1 MLELVVVNF
10 CGEPVH
16 NISPVPLHRA
26 REVNVGRSA
35 ECELVLPDADRHIS
49 RVQARISCDAQGA
62 LAVLNCSTV
71 NSIFVNTAE
80 VQPSERVAVQPADN
94 IMIGLYELAFR
105 QPVATAAVPVPVPAP
120 SDAAPT
126 ARTLSAPV
134 PEDAW
139 SHLLDGIGTTSTRT
153 AAGGGAEAALP
164 PAPRPADR
172 PAPLAQTPT
181 AALWAQPLAPPPAPL
196 AGLEDP
202 LRLGSGPQGGVDLAA
217 MLESSIPLD
226 AILTLEPP
234 RPVPFGAD
242 VLAPE
247 SREGVSLPGAQSA
260 DALGRLEEGWAAA
273 GRSTDPMAGFDAD
286 RSARPPAFDGGTPI
300 EVSDLAAVF
309 DLPKLPSAGH
319 ELFAA
324 PLPAIGAAPAA
335 QVPPAHLPQAQ
346 APSPPPPAPPP
357 EPGPAPS
364 LHDPLLAAFFEGA
377 GWTKPLPAIEMDA
390 AYMRRIGQL
399 FKNTIEGSLDLALIQ
414 KEVKREIGSS
424 SAGRTSGSSTNIFFA
439 VSDIQ
444 SVLEHV
450 LSKPHV
456 GFADADATTRAV
468 FHDFKLHEMATL
480 AAVRATLVELMDLLA
495 PVAIAKTDNPRSL
508 LDTLAPT
515 KEKAR
520 LWDRYTST
528 FADTFG
534 DDREAMWS
542 FVAKI
547 YRRHY
552 ADEAATL
559 AASFHPSE

>member
-16 NISPVPLHRA
+16 NISPVRLHRS
-26 REVNVGRSA
+26 REVSVGRSA

-49 RVQARISCDAQGA
+49 RVQARILCDAQGS

-80 VQPSERVAVQPADN
+80 LQPSERVALQPTN
-94 IMIGLYELAFR
+94 IIMIGLYELAFR
-105 QPVATAAVPVPVPAP
+105 QPAATAEAPVPAP
-120 SDAAPT
+120 ALQDPIPTTRTPT
-126 ARTLSAPV
+126 APV
-134 PEDAW
+134 LEDAW
-139 SHLLDGIGTTSTRT
+139 NHLLDGIGSPSTRT
-153 AAGGGAEAALP
+153 ATGGGAEPALP
-164 PAPRPADR
+164 PAPLPTDP
-172 PAPLAQTPT
+172 PAPLAQTRT
-181 AALWAQPLAPPPAPL
+181 AALWAQPLASPPVLL

-202 LRLGSGPQGGVDLAA
+202 LRLGSRPNGDVDLAA

-226 AILTLEPP
+226 AILTPQPP

-242 VLAPE
+242 VLGPE
-247 SREGVSLPGAQSA
+247 SRDGLLLSGAQSS
-260 DALGRLEEGWAAA
+260 DALVEWEQGRAAV
-273 GRSTDPMAGFDAD
+273 GGNVDPMARFDENQPP
-286 RSARPPAFDGGTPI
+286 RMPAFGSDTPI

-309 DLPKLPSAGH
+309 DLPKVPSAGDDR
-319 ELFAA
+319 LGA
-324 PLPAIGAAPAA
+324 PLPAAGVEPLAL
-335 QVPPAHLPQAQ
+335 VPPEHRPQAD
-346 APSPPPPAPPP
+346 APSPTAAPQEPAPA
-357 EPGPAPS
+357 PGT
-364 LHDPLLAAFFEGA
+364 HDPLMAAFFEGA

-414 KEVKREIGSS
+414 KEVRREIGSS
-424 SAGRTSGSSTNIFFA
+424 ATRTSGHPVNIFFA

-450 LSKPHV
+450 LSRPHV
-456 GFADADATTRAV
+456 GFAGADATTRAV
-468 FHDFKLHEMATL
+468 FHDFKLHEMAML

-495 PVAIAKTDNPRSL
+495 PAAIAKTDHPRGL
-508 LDTLAPT
+508 LDTLSPT

-520 LWDRYTST
+520 LWDRYIST
-528 FADTFG
+528 FAGTFG

-547 YRRHY
+547 YHRHY
-552 ADEAATL
+552 AHEAANL